1 MSSDV
6 RNELQKV
13 SDRLFPELP
22 AAEDLNLDLD
32 HMPAVLEPDEET
44 STASYGEKL
53 AAQFKADQSN
63 QPKLKKIS
71 DVAAETVLA
80 SKTGELTDRL
90 RKLLKALESIQA
102 SSVNAER
109 AFSTA
114 GQFTTKIRNRL
125 GDHTLDLYCFAKHK
139 LLAEKGQVII
149 VIILNLSTELFYL
162 LV

>member
-1 MSSDV
+1 MAKFFDKIFVISQ
-6 RNELQKV
+6 NINQFLLKFNKI
-13 SDRLFPELP
+13 L
-22 AAEDLNLDLD
+22 A
-32 HMPAVLEPDEET
+32 DEET

>member
-1 MSSDV
+1 M
-6 RNELQKV
+6 
-13 SDRLFPELP
+13 
-22 AAEDLNLDLD
+22 
-32 HMPAVLEPDEET
+32 
-44 STASYGEKL
+44 
-53 AAQFKADQSN
+53 AAQFKANLQSN

-125 GDHTLDLYCFAKHK
+125 EDHTLDLYCFAKHK